1 MTFVAAALGAGA
13 GYLAADTLGVSALTG
28 VLGGAAIGGQ
38 LGGAMN
44 QAQAAQNAAQTQ
56 LQGTQYAAN
65 IQKQMFDILNQQ
77 QAPYRAAGEKALTKI
92 GRAHV

>member
-38 LGGAMN
+38 LGGGAHC
-44 QAQAAQNAAQTQ
+44 AWRDHTAC
-56 LQGTQYAAN
+56 
-65 IQKQMFDILNQQ
+65 
-77 QAPYRAAGEKALTKI
+77 AGLGALVI
-92 GRAHV
+92 GRLDSGNGHAP